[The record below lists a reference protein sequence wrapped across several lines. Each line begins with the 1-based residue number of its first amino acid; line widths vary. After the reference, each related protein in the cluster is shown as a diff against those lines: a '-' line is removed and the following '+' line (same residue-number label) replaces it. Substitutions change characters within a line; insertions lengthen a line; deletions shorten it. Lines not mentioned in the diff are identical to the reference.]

1 MVVPMYPSRVF
12 LEIKY
17 NETCFAFWKCLR
29 LGNLAWNFFEANF
42 WSSYWVHQQN

>member
-12 LEIKY
+12 LQIKY
-17 NETCFAFWKCLR
+17 NETCFAFWKSLR

-42 WSSYWVHQQN
+42 WSSYWVH